1 MRIGLI
7 AMSGIRAASEEL
19 NKLGLTLPG
28 VVERSQVIASMPSLG
43 LLTLAALTPPEF
55 ELSYHE
61 IADLRREP
69 ALPDGF
75 DLVAIASFS
84 AQIFDAYAVADHY
97 RARGVPVVLG
107 GLHVSRLPDEAAQH
121 ADAVVIGEGELSWP
135 RVLADWKA
143 GRLQSRYQPRKGEE
157 FDLANAPMPR
167 YELLDMPRYNRI
179 TVQTTRGCPHACDF
193 CASSILLT
201 PGYKRKP
208 AARIMAEIGRIRELW
223 PKPFIEFAD
232 DNSFVD
238 KRHAR
243 ELLQALSDDPV
254 PWFTE
259 ADISIADNPAL
270 LDLMRTSGCR
280 QVLIGLESPNR
291 SGLDGIERR
300 ANWKLRQLDRYESG
314 VRRIQAHGVTVNGCF
329 ILGLD
334 GDTEEVFDAIYDF
347 VARTN
352 LFEVQITVLTPF
364 PGTPLYERLLREGRI
379 IDPGAWNKC
388 TLFDV
393 NFVPQHMSPQ
403 ALQQG
408 LVDLARRLYHPDF
421 VHDRRER
428 YIDELR
434 ANGLRPPLGMVR
446 EPAGSA

>member
-7 AMSGIRAASEEL
+7 AMSGIRAHSEEL
-19 NKLGLTLPG
+19 MKLGLTLPG
-28 VVERSQVIASMPSLG
+28 VVERSQVIASMPSLS
-43 LLTLAALTPPEF
+43 LLTLAALTPDEF
-55 ELSYHE
+55 EVSYHE
-61 IADLRREP
+61 IYDLRKEP
-69 ALPDGF
+69 VLPDGF

-97 RARGVPVVLG
+97 RARGVKVVLG
-107 GLHVSRLPDEAAQH
+107 GLHVTRLPDEAAPH
-121 ADAVVIGEGELSWP
+121 CDAVVIGEGELSWP
-135 RVLADWKA
+135 RLLADWKA
-143 GRLQSRYQPRKGEE
+143 GHLKARYEPQVGEE
-157 FDLANAPMPR
+157 FDLADAPLPR
-167 YELLDMPRYNRI
+167 FDLLDISRYNRI
-179 TVQTTRGCPHACDF
+179 TVQTARGCPHACDF
-193 CASSILLT
+193 CASSIFLT
-201 PGYKRKP
+201 KRYKRKP
-208 AARIMAEIGRIRELW
+208 PPRILAEIRKIKELW

-238 KRHAR
+238 RAQAVA
-243 ELLQALSDDPV
+243 LLAALRAERV

-259 ADISIADNPAL
+259 ADISIADDPAM
-270 LDLMRTSGCR
+270 LDLMRESGCR

-291 SGLDGIERR
+291 AGLDGIEQRR
-300 ANWKLRQLDRYESG
+300 NWKLRQLDRYEAG

-334 GDTEEVFDAIYDF
+334 GDTEEVFDAIHDF

-364 PGTPLYERLLREGRI
+364 PGTPLYDRLLAEGRI
-379 IDPGAWNKC
+379 LDPGAWQKC

-393 NFVPQHMSPQ
+393 NFVPKHMTPER
-403 ALQQG
+403 LQQG
-408 LVDLARRLYHPDF
+408 LVDLAKRLYDRDF

-434 ANGLRPPLGMVR
+434 KNGLRPPLGMVR
-446 EPAGSA
+446 EPAA

>member
-19 NKLGLTLPG
+19 NKVGLTLPG

-84 AQIFDAYAVADHY
+84 GQIFDAYAVADQY

-107 GLHVSRLPDEAAQH
+107 GLHVSRLPEEAAEH
-121 ADAVVIGEGELSWP
+121 CDAVVIGEGELSWP
-135 RVLADWKA
+135 RLLADWKA
-143 GRLQSRYQPRKGEE
+143 GRLQPRYAPIPGEE

-179 TVQTTRGCPHACDF
+179 TVQTTRGCPHACEF

-208 AARIMAEIGRIRELW
+208 AAKVMAEIRRVRELW

-243 ELLQALSDDPV
+243 EILQALSADPV

-259 ADISIADNPAL
+259 ADISIAEDPGL
-270 LDLMRTSGCR
+270 LDLVRASGCR
-280 QVLIGLESPNR
+280 QLLIGLESPTGA
-291 SGLDGIERR
+291 GLDGIERR
-300 ANWKLRQLDRYESG
+300 TNWKLRQLDRYEAG

-334 GDTEEVFDAIYDF
+334 GDTEAAFDAIYDF

-364 PGTPLYERLLREGRI
+364 PGTPLYHRLLQAGRI

-393 NFVPQHMSPQ
+393 NFVPQNVSPQ
-403 ALQQG
+403 RLQQG
-408 LVDLARRLYHPDF
+408 LVDLAKRLYHPDF

-434 ANGLRPPLGMVR
+434 RNGLRPPLGMVR
-446 EPAGSA
+446 EPVAN